1 LSQRR
6 RIAAIVFLGVTV
18 FFLASLIALY
28 SYGRSAGAAVGPPG
42 FALPVADDATP
53 LDRIVSPLVRAHPR
67 ETGLMLLSDNLH
79 AYAARAHTARM
90 AQRSLD
96 LQYYFWKDDLTGGL
110 LFKEVLAAADRGVR
124 VRLLFDDMQVR
135 GDDPSYRALDSH
147 PNIEVRL
154 FNPSRT
160 LPGALARGIELTL
173 RAVHATRRM
182 HNKAWIADGRIAIIG
197 GRNIGDAYFDA
208 AETTNFRDMDV
219 LMIGSAVDQTA
230 AHFDRFWNSAFTLPL
245 AALGGTRPKDTA
257 GQEDAPA
264 MATRFGKLASTDK
277 AAPYLKRLKD
287 ERDTQSMLRGDRPI
301 HWTAKADIVS
311 DPPGKMRGEDRPEW
325 LINTLKP
332 AVAAA
337 TSELQITSPYFIP
350 GDDGVDTLLGR
361 VKAGVRVT
369 VLTNSLAATDVAAVH
384 GGYAPYREPL
394 LAGGI
399 RLFELRPQIARPE
412 FSMFGSSGA
421 SLHTKAFTVDRKR
434 GFIGSFNFDPR
445 SESLNTEMG
454 VLFEHPALAEE
465 IRAIFEQEI
474 SPKGS
479 YRVTLA
485 DGKLVWNDEGKEP
498 RRWTHEPEAG
508 VMRRLTAIVVR
519 WLPIESQL

>member
-1 LSQRR
+1 LSKRK
-6 RIAAIVFLGVTV
+6 RIAAILFLGIAV
-18 FFLASLIALY
+18 FFLASLIAVY

-42 FALPVADDATP
+42 FALPAADDVTP
-53 LDRIVSPLVRAHPR
+53 LDRIVSPLVRAHPQQ
-67 ETGLMLLSDNLH
+67 TGLMLLSDNLH
-79 AYAARAHTARM
+79 AYAARAHSARM

-124 VRLLFDDMQVR
+124 VRLLLDDMQVR

-147 PNIEVRL
+147 PNVEVRL

-160 LPGALARGIELTL
+160 LPGALARGIELAL

-182 HNKAWIADGRIAIIG
+182 HNKAWIADGRVAIIG

-208 AETTNFRDMDV
+208 SETTNFRDMDV
-219 LMIGSAVDQTA
+219 LMIGPAVDQTA

-245 AALGGTRPKDTA
+245 AALGDTRPKDTA

-264 MATRFGKLASTDK
+264 MAARFGKLASTDN
-277 AAPYLKRLKD
+277 AAPYLKRLKE
-287 ERDTQSMLRGDRPI
+287 ERDTRSMLTGDRPI
-301 HWTAKADIVS
+301 HWTAKAQVLS
-311 DPPGKMRGEDRPEW
+311 DPPGKVRGEDRPEW

-337 TSELQITSPYFIP
+337 ASELQITSPYFIP
-350 GDDGVDTLLGR
+350 GDDGLDTLLQL
-361 VKAGVRVT
+361 VKSGVRVT

-394 LAGGI
+394 LAGGL

-421 SLHTKAFTVDRKR
+421 SLHTKAFTVDRSK
-434 GFIGSFNFDPR
+434 GFVGSFNFDPR
-445 SESLNTEMG
+445 SESVNTEMG
-454 VLFEHPALAEE
+454 VLFEHPKLVDEM
-465 IRAIFEQEI
+465 RAIFEKEI
-474 SPKGS
+474 SPAGS
-479 YRVTLA
+479 YRLALA
-485 DGKLVWNDEGKEP
+485 DGVLVWHDEGKQP
-498 RRWTHEPEAG
+498 RRWTREPEAG
-508 VMRRLTAIVVR
+508 LMRRLTAIVVR

>member
-1 LSQRR
+1 MSKRKR
-6 RIAAIVFLGVTV
+6 VAAIVFLGVAV

-28 SYGRSAGAAVGPPG
+28 SYGRFAEAAVGPPG
-42 FALPVADDATP
+42 FSLPVADNATP
-53 LDRIVSPLVRAHPR
+53 LDRTVAPLLRAHPQ

-79 AYAARAHTARM
+79 AYAARAHSARM

-110 LFKEVLAAADRGVR
+110 LSKEVLAAADRGVR
-124 VRLLFDDMQVR
+124 VRLLLDDMQVR

-160 LPGALARGIELTL
+160 LPGALARGIEMAL
-173 RAVHATRRM
+173 RAVHVTRRM

-208 AETTNFRDMDV
+208 AETTNFRDMDM
-219 LMIGSAVDQTA
+219 LMIGPAVNQTA
-230 AHFDRFWNSAFTLPL
+230 SHFDRFWNSEYTLPL
-245 AALGGTRPKDTA
+245 AALGGTRRKDA
-257 GQEDAPA
+257 GQEDAGA
-264 MATRFGKLASTDK
+264 MSARFGKLASTEK
-277 AAPYLKRLKD
+277 AAPYLKRLAE
-287 ERDTQSMLRGDRPI
+287 ERDTQNMLTGKRSL
-301 HWTAKADIVS
+301 HWTAKADVVS
-311 DPPGKMRGEDRPEW
+311 DPPGKVRGEDRPEW
-325 LINTLKP
+325 LINALRP
-332 AVAAA
+332 AIAGAS
-337 TSELQITSPYFIP
+337 SEVQITSPYFIP
-350 GDDGVDTLLGR
+350 GDDGVETLLLL
-361 VKAGVRVT
+361 VKAGTRVT

-394 LAGGI
+394 LTGGV

-434 GFIGSFNFDPR
+434 GFVGSFNFDPR
-445 SESLNTEMG
+445 SVSLNTEMG
-454 VLFEHPALAEE
+454 VMFEHPALTEE
-465 IRAIFEQEI
+465 IRAIFEKEI
-474 SPKGS
+474 SPQGS
-479 YRVTLA
+479 YRVMLV
-485 DGKLVWNDEGKEP
+485 DGDIVWDDTGKES

-508 VMRRLTAIVVR
+508 VWRRLTATVVR